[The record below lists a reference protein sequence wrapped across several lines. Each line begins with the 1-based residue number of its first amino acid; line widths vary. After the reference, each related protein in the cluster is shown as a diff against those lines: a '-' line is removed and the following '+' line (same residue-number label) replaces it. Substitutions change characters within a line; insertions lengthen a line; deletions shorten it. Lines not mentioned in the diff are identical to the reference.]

1 MSNRLWE
8 SMTITRY
15 LMLTAFNLVAFA
27 FAYWVITDLR
37 WEWIGWLLLWLPW
50 MLVCNLV
57 LRKTF

>member
-1 MSNRLWE
+1 
-8 SMTITRY
+8 
-15 LMLTAFNLVAFA
+15 MLTAFNLVAFA